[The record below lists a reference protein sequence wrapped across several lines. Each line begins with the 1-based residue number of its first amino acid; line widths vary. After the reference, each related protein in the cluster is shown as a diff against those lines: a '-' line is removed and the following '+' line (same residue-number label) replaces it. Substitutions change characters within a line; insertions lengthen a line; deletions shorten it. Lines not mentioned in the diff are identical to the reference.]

1 MFSSFT
7 YSSVHIITILVLTT
21 VSHALFHPSVAVNS
35 TLSMQK
41 AVLQQNLDMAP
52 PFPVLEVATAHIL
65 SQIGANATT
74 TENASMAETDLE
86 RPQNKAAVPQRK
98 DAVAQCGPGLPCS
111 DGSCCNSVSPLCSIE
126 EIAMLIISQ
135 QEGQCGFTSNICKNS
150 TTSTCIS
157 NCDASAMC
165 GVDSL
170 DGNQKCPLNLCC
182 SAVGYCGVGQ
192 QFPIDLQAL
201 D

>member
-1 MFSSFT
+1 MSS
-7 YSSVHIITILVLTT
+7 SSTCSLIRIVTILILVAI
-21 VSHALFHPSVAVNS
+21 SHALFHPSLVVNS
-35 TLSMQK
+35 TQGMQK
-41 AVLQQNLDMAP
+41 AILQQNLDMAP
-52 PFPVLEVATAHIL
+52 PFPILEVATAHIL
-65 SQIGANATT
+65 SQIGSNTSNA
-74 TENASMAETDLE
+74 ENASMAHA
-86 RPQNKAAVPQRK
+86 QSKAAIPAGRIVVP
-98 DAVAQCGPGLPCS
+98 QCGPGLPCS